1 MPVEVAALKPHT
13 TAIDAVMKKMIVT
26 TMVML
31 FSRAHGLSIILYR
44 NTDAI
49 DAAMQ
54 SAIQTGVEYIIRV
67 LKC

>member
-1 MPVEVAALKPHT
+1 
-13 TAIDAVMKKMIVT
+13 
-26 TMVML
+26 
-31 FSRAHGLSIILYR
+31 LYR